1 MLNKLKT
8 DHINLLIWISIFL
21 IFVEL
26 LFFHSGLIFSL
37 LLSAGLIYIG
47 RKKYNKTFGMILFWF
62 GILTLVITIL
72 NMFAAKFLILALI
85 VYIFVV
91 YNQSKKSPKKI
102 RPIILEK
109 NPIKEETIIKKA
121 PLFQNRFYGTKTT
134 GEHVYEWNDINI
146 QGAIGDTEIDL
157 SYTVLPK
164 GESIIFIRHGVGNVR
179 VLVPY
184 DIELCVN
191 HSAFIGST
199 RILNE
204 QEPKIFT
211 QNTIYQTA
219 NYDEAAQKVKIFTSL
234 FSGELEVKRI

>member
-1 MLNKLKT
+1 MNKLKT